1 MGDYTDLGFSS
12 EKEMKIYHDVI
23 NFLFKYEKYLEKE
36 EKLYDYEIAK
46 ILTKSECI
54 EFIRDNKLGILL
66 SNFYV
71 MPETFRNSIIKNM
84 NEICFKGVMEELNT
98 KKIGH
103 V

>member
-1 MGDYTDLGFSS
+1 MGDYTDLGFNS

-98 KKIGH
+98 KKIGR